1 MEALSVKYDHLLQE
15 EETLVLRIKT
25 CEECVLNLLQT
36 IGGNAD
42 SLHLLTIED
51 MLSAVQ
57 QISYDLQTELL
68 HLRMEKYILSHR
80 LQVSH
85 ADGA

>member
-1 MEALSVKYDHLLQE
+1 M
-15 EETLVLRIKT
+15 
-25 CEECVLNLLQT
+25 
-36 IGGNAD
+36 
-42 SLHLLTIED
+42 HLLTIED

-80 LQVSH
+80 LQVPH